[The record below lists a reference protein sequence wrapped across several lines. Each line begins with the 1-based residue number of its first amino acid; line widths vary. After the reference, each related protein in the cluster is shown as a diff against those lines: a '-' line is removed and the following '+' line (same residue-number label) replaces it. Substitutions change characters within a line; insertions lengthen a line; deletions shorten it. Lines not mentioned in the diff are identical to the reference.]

1 MLGTAYHVQ
10 SSYKYCTSNRT
21 QNTWI
26 WDLDQFLSNCSA
38 KLLQS
43 CPTLYNPMDYSPPG
57 SCVHGDS
64 PGKNTEV
71 SCPAL
76 FQGISPPQGS
86 NPGLLHWQVGSLPLA
101 PPGKLQVTVGIW
113 ANQWPSLDLSFLI
126 HEQRKRLC
134 IPIVC
139 LCALIRINICEI
151 YRDIQKNI
159 DTNTHI
165 YGVFIRKAI
174 PM

>member
-26 WDLDQFLSNCSA
+26 WDLAQFLSNCSA

-64 PGKNTEV
+64 PGKNTGV
-71 SCPAL
+71 GCHAL
-76 FQGISPPQGS
+76 PQEIFVTQGS

-101 PPGKLQVTVGIW
+101 PPGKLQVTVGI
-113 ANQWPSLDLSFLI
+113 
-126 HEQRKRLC
+126 
-134 IPIVC
+134 
-139 LCALIRINICEI
+139 
-151 YRDIQKNI
+151 
-159 DTNTHI
+159 
-165 YGVFIRKAI
+165 
-174 PM
+174 